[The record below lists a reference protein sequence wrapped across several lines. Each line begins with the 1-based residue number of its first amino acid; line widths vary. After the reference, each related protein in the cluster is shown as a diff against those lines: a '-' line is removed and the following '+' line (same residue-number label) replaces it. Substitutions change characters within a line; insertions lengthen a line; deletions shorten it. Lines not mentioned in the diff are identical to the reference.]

1 MAALVPDQV
10 PAALA
15 TVTGASPLLVP
26 AAVPAGWTARVSVAS
41 TSFTVTYSAPS
52 AAESVTL
59 SISIPNPPWSADET
73 SSSPSFRGAE
83 HSTYLVY
90 NEPGRRVLLWIEPG
104 VWSGQSIGG
113 VPYDLTSDG
122 LTDTEFWRIANS
134 LRVVGPNHP
143 VDARQ
148 PADGSAPVSGTCDA
162 PSGGVARIVV
172 GPDVDATPPCV
183 IVEHADV
190 LTVTSG
196 VPIAV
201 KLILDMSQATLLEP
215 GGTFTFSGL
224 DAYLAPGVHELSVAP
239 SDGSAATSVQIWVD
253 PVCQR
258 GGPRCVTP

>member
-1 MAALVPDQV
+1 MTSLVPDQV

-26 AAVPAGWTARVSVAS
+26 ASIPAGWTAEVSVAS
-41 TSFTVTYSAPS
+41 TSFTLTYSAPS

-73 SSSPSFRGAE
+73 SSNLRFRGAE

-90 NEPGRRVLLWIEPG
+90 NESGRRVLLWIEPG

-122 LTDTEFWRIANS
+122 LTDIEFWQIANS
-134 LRVVGPNHP
+134 LYTVGPNLP

-148 PADGSAPVSGTCDA
+148 PADGLAPISGTCDA
-162 PSGGVARIVV
+162 PSNGAARIAV
-172 GPDVDATPPCV
+172 GPGIDATPPCV
-183 IVEHADV
+183 IVEHTDV
-190 LTVTSG
+190 LTVTNG
-196 VPIAV
+196 APIAV
-201 KLILDMSQATLLEP
+201 KLILGMSQDTVLEP

-224 DAYLAPGVHELSVAP
+224 DAYLAPGGHGLTVAP
-239 SDGSAATSVQIWVD
+239 SDGSAATTVQIWVD

-258 GGPRCVTP
+258 GGTHCATP